1 MRSIQQ
7 LITAASLV
15 VISSISFAESL
26 PIGDDLYAL
35 QENVITK
42 NTNDDI
48 FAIANNISISHAVE
62 GSAHIIGRH
71 LNINAPVSQNL
82 YMAGENITLQEPV
95 SQDVLAV
102 GTSIQLNSN
111 IAGEL
116 RALGESITIYGD
128 IAGDAAIGGDNVHLE
143 GSIGGDLDIG
153 AMQLSFGDNAQVTG
167 TITIYED
174 EDRTID
180 IPSRIADSSRIVRV
194 PMAMEDMH
202 EYGMEY
208 HHYKQAGWKDWLST
222 VLTLALLGFAAAL
235 IARQFMSRVALK
247 AQDNKVTTM
256 LQGALGLAI
265 MIGAIP
271 LFAITLIGM
280 PVSFI
285 LVILTIILV
294 FVGWVVGSYAV
305 GQMAWQGL
313 RGETP
318 SSVLALALTALL
330 GAVLVTTLATIPFVG
345 WLIGLAAVLL
355 GIGAISPWQTR
366 RYR

>member
-1 MRSIQQ
+1 MRS
-7 LITAASLV
+7 LTTFITAASFALV
-15 VISSISFAESL
+15 SSFSMAESL
-26 PIGDDLYAL
+26 PVGDDLYAMD
-35 QENVITK
+35 ENIVTQ
-42 NTNDDI
+42 TGNDDV
-48 FAIANNISISHAVE
+48 FAMANSISINHPVG

-71 LNINAPVSQNL
+71 LNINAPIAHNL
-82 YMAGENITLQEPV
+82 YMGGENITLQEPV

-102 GTSIQLNSN
+102 GTSIQINSN

-116 RALGESITIYGD
+116 RALGESITVYGD
-128 IAGDAAIGGDNVHLE
+128 VAGDAAIGGDTVHLE
-143 GSIGGDLDIG
+143 GVIGGDLDIG
-153 AMQLSFGDNAQVTG
+153 AMQLSFGENAEVAG

-174 EDRTID
+174 EDRTTD
-180 IPSRIADSSRIVRV
+180 IPSHIADSSRIVRV

-202 EYGMEY
+202 EYGMDY
-208 HHYKQAGWKDWLST
+208 RHYGQADWKDWLST

-235 IARQFMSRVALK
+235 IARQFMARVARK
-247 AQDNKVTTM
+247 AQDNKGTII

-294 FVGWVVGSYAV
+294 FVGWIVGSYAV
-305 GQMAWQGL
+305 GQIAWQRL

-330 GAVLVTTLATIPFVG
+330 GAVLVTTLAAVPFVG
-345 WLIGLAAVLL
+345 WLIGLAAVLF

-366 RYR
+366 RYH